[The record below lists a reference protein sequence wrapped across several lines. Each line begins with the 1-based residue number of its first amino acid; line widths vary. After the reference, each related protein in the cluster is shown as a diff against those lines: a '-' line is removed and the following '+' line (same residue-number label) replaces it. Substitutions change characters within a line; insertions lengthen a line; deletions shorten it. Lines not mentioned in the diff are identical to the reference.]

1 MKRRYLLGAVIACC
15 TYMSMAQSQT
25 DTLQHVPQTQDS
37 LSVAQADSTV
47 LQGTSE
53 SEVLHVSSDSTSIV
67 IADSGFVALRPLTKV
82 DSTTLIME
90 KVKSV
95 TNMISEQS
103 FLNTQ
108 RVREVFSDTAIV
120 NKYNRLLDKMV
131 NEYAIAVD
139 NISADDS

>member
-1 MKRRYLLGAVIACC
+1 
-15 TYMSMAQSQT
+15 
-25 DTLQHVPQTQDS
+25 
-37 LSVAQADSTV
+37 
-47 LQGTSE
+47 
-53 SEVLHVSSDSTSIV
+53 
-67 IADSGFVALRPLTKV
+67 
-82 DSTTLIME
+82 ME

-131 NEYAIAVD
+131 KEYAIAVD
-139 NISADDS
+139 NISADDSSLVSPYYFRLFAPLTLYKTP